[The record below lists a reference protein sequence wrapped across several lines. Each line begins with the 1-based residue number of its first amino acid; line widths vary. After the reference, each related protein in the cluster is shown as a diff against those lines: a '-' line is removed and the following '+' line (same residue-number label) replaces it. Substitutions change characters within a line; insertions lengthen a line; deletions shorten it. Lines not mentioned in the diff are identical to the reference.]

1 MMFKLSNDLVFFD
14 VETTG
19 LHVLRD
25 RILQIAMIKYF
36 QNGDQPVELNII
48 INPGIPI
55 SEEAYKIHGIGP
67 KEVENK
73 PFFKDIAQELFDFI
87 GDSDLAGYNSNR
99 FDIPILA
106 EEFDRCGFN
115 LDLDKRRQID
125 IQRIFYKMEPRTLKA
140 AYQFYCNEELVDAHD
155 ALADIKATVK
165 VLEGQLKKYEGVD
178 YINDEGQLINSPV
191 INDMQ
196 VLHEFT
202 NDLKTIDATQRLR
215 YNEQGNIVFNFG
227 KYMNQTFEQVWQR
240 EPNYFHWILDKEFSF
255 QVKNTVKNYLK
266 QQEEIKLK
274 LK

>member
-1 MMFKLSNDLVFFD
+1 MFNLDKDIVFFD
-14 VETTG
+14 VESTG
-19 LHVLRD
+19 LHVIRD
-25 RILQIAMIKYF
+25 RIIQIAMIKHF
-36 QNGDQPVELNII
+36 KNGNPSKELTFL

-73 PFFKDIAQELFDFI
+73 PFFKNIAQELFDFI

-178 YINDEGQLINSPV
+178 YINEEGQLINSPV

>member
-178 YINDEGQLINSPV
+178 YINEEGQLINSPV

>member
-73 PFFKDIAQELFDFI
+73 PFFKNIAQELFDFI

-178 YINDEGQLINSPV
+178 YINEEGQLINSPV